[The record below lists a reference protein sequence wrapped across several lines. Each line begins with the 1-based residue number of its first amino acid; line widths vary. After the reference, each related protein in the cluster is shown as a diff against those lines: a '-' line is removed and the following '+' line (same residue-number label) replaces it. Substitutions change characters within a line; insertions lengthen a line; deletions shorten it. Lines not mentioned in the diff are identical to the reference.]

1 MNVNFEKTDNVNGVL
16 TISFKEEDY
25 KDDYKKR
32 LNEAGQQHPLKG
44 FRPGHVPMGL
54 LKKFYGPQV
63 LADLIDRKVSK
74 TLGDYIVENKIDVL
88 GEPMLNKDTKVDFN
102 KDTEFTF
109 IFDLGIAPEFECK
122 LDKRVKI
129 SYYNIEVSQEMVDKQ
144 NEALKKRFGKQ
155 VPGETIDEEALVRGS
170 MVELDENGNA
180 KEGGINV
187 EKTVLSPKYLKDEDE
202 KKKFIGK
209 KVNDEIV
216 FNPAKAVGES
226 TTELASLLN
235 IDKDKAADVKSD
247 FKMTVTE
254 ILVSQPAEMNQEF
267 FDNVLGKDVAKDE
280 KTYLEKVKEMIG
292 NQLKNDSNYR
302 FTMDAERVLRKKVGD
317 LELPEA
323 FLKRYLVATNKD
335 ADEKKVEEN
344 FENTANQLKWQ
355 LIKEK
360 IAKNLNV
367 KVEAEDK
374 TKMAKF
380 YAAQQFAQYG
390 MNNVPDDVIENY
402 AHQILEKP
410 EYSRDIENQAFEDK
424 VYAAIKDAVAVEE
437 KTVSVDEFNKLFE
450 QAKK

>member
-1 MNVNFEKTDNVNGVL
+1 
-16 TISFKEEDY
+16 
-25 KDDYKKR
+25 
-32 LNEAGQQHPLKG
+32 
-44 FRPGHVPMGL
+44 
-54 LKKFYGPQV
+54 
-63 LADLIDRKVSK
+63 
-74 TLGDYIVENKIDVL
+74 
-88 GEPMLNKDTKVDFN
+88 
-102 KDTEFTF
+102 
-109 IFDLGIAPEFECK
+109 
-122 LDKRVKI
+122 
-129 SYYNIEVSQEMVDKQ
+129 
-144 NEALKKRFGKQ
+144 
-155 VPGETIDEEALVRGS
+155 
-170 MVELDENGNA
+170 
-180 KEGGINV
+180 
-187 EKTVLSPKYLKDEDE
+187 
-202 KKKFIGK
+202 
-209 KVNDEIV
+209 
-216 FNPAKAVGES
+216 
-226 TTELASLLN
+226 
-235 IDKDKAADVKSD
+235 
-247 FKMTVTE
+247 
-254 ILVSQPAEMNQEF
+254 MNQEF

>member
-74 TLGDYIVENKIDVL
+74 SLGEYIVENKIDVL
-88 GEPMLNKDTKVDFN
+88 GEPMLNKDTKIDFN
-102 KDTEFTF
+102 KDKDFTF

-129 SYYNIEVSQEMVDKQ
+129 PYYNIVVSQEMVDKQ

-155 VPGETIDEEALVRGS
+155 VPGEVVDDEALVRGS

-180 KEGGINV
+180 KEGGIVV

-209 KVNDEIV
+209 KVNDEVV

-226 TTELASLLN
+226 NTELASLLN
-235 IDKDKAADVKSD
+235 IDKDKAAGVKAD
-247 FKMTVTE
+247 FKMTITE
-254 ILVSQPAEMNQEF
+254 ILVNQPAEMNQEL

-302 FTMDAERVLRKKVGD
+302 FTMDAERVLRKKVGE

-335 ADEKKVEEN
+335 ADEKAVEEN
-344 FENTANQLKWQ
+344 FDKTASQIKWQ

-360 IAKNLNV
+360 VAKNLDV
-367 KVEAEDK
+367 KIEAEDK
-374 TKMAKF
+374 LKMAKF

-424 VYAAIKDAVAVEE
+424 VYAAIKDAVAIDE
-437 KTVSVDEFNKLFE
+437 KTVSVEEFNKLFE
-450 QAKK
+450 QSKK